1 MTQHTESPLTPAE
14 EEVRARIA
22 RVAGRGAGIEL
33 SLSETTG
40 ARRPSRRR
48 SRPLSI
54 AVGAIVAF
62 AAALA
67 LVLVLAASPTG
78 PAGNPQGSSPSPS
91 LRMELVDST
100 SSPFQSVGGG
110 PQAGD
115 LVCVTASTC
124 YASQSGPGGLAWEAT
139 DDGGVSWHTLASL
152 PEGRHLGELL
162 SCPSTRTC
170 IGVDGPSLERGQGA
184 LRSPELA
191 WTSDGGRSWRLDR
204 LPVPPGEQGSTV
216 GQISCSTA
224 SDCVVFVSGS
234 SSTAGNFFMTTNDS
248 GATWRSADA
257 PAGLSGL
264 WTLQCERS
272 GACIGLVPF
281 GSVRDPGA
289 EGMVAV
295 RSSDD
300 GASWETTSTPMPFG
314 PGIVHMECG
323 DALHC
328 ILATASDGGTEPF
341 DIARTSDGGRT
352 WVTAAAPSGW
362 PALPIS
368 LSCADGEDC
377 SLSASA
383 YTRGGY
389 DSAALEVT
397 RNGGQSWT
405 PLQLPHVDGQPL
417 ALVYPLSCPVA
428 AGCIGVGAT
437 VKEFDTPPRSGRPTA
452 PPSNKDRVIISNLS
466 SASGS

>member
-162 SCPSTRTC
+162 SCPSAAHVHRRRRAEPGKGAGRAAESRVGLDLGRWPQLASRPAARTP
-170 IGVDGPSLERGQGA
+170 GRAGFHRRADLLFDGIR
-184 LRSPELA
+184 LRRVRVRLVL
-191 WTSDGGRSWRLDR
+191 DGGQLLHD
-204 LPVPPGEQGSTV
+204 
-216 GQISCSTA
+216 
-224 SDCVVFVSGS
+224 D
-234 SSTAGNFFMTTNDS
+234 
-248 GATWRSADA
+248 
-257 PAGLSGL
+257 
-264 WTLQCERS
+264 ERQR
-272 GACIGLVPF
+272 
-281 GSVRDPGA
+281 RD
-289 EGMVAV
+289 
-295 RSSDD
+295 
-300 GASWETTSTPMPFG
+300 
-314 PGIVHMECG
+314 
-323 DALHC
+323 
-328 ILATASDGGTEPF
+328 
-341 DIARTSDGGRT
+341 
-352 WVTAAAPSGW
+352 
-362 PALPIS
+362 
-368 LSCADGEDC
+368 
-377 SLSASA
+377 
-383 YTRGGY
+383 
-389 DSAALEVT
+389 LEV
-397 RNGGQSWT
+397 R
-405 PLQLPHVDGQPL
+405 
-417 ALVYPLSCPVA
+417 
-428 AGCIGVGAT
+428 
-437 VKEFDTPPRSGRPTA
+437 
-452 PPSNKDRVIISNLS
+452 
-466 SASGS
+466 